1 MKETTH
7 KDQIPSLRRIEGQV
21 KGIQSMIEDDKY
33 CIDILNQIKAVKSAL
48 VSVEN
53 KILNKHIEECIEN
66 SLLSDKNLKDKIEEL
81 KKVLKRK

>member
-7 KDQIPSLRRIEGQV
+7 KDQISSLRRIEGQV
-21 KGIQSMIEDDKY
+21 KGIQAMIEDAKY

-66 SLLSDKNLKDKIEEL
+66 SLLSDKKLKDKIEEL

>member
-21 KGIQSMIEDDKY
+21 KGIQAMIEDAKY
-33 CIDILNQIKAVKSAL
+33 CIDILNQIKAAKSAL

-66 SLLSDKNLKDKIEEL
+66 SLSSDKKLKDKIEEL

>member
-7 KDQIPSLRRIEGQV
+7 KDQISSLRRIEGQV

-66 SLLSDKNLKDKIEEL
+66 SLLSDKKLKDKIEEL